1 MKEQRTGAR
10 RVSSRLESSQVLY
23 ERGNYRGR
31 RGETGGGRRRET
43 GGEEGERERETYHC
57 LNEERERGKMER
69 EVITQ
74 VGGKESD
81 GETEEKHWMNG

>member
-1 MKEQRTGAR
+1 M
-10 RVSSRLESSQVLY
+10 
-23 ERGNYRGR
+23 
-31 RGETGGGRRRET
+31 
-43 GGEEGERERETYHC
+43 
-57 LNEERERGKMER
+57 NEERERGKMER

>member
-1 MKEQRTGAR
+1 MSEVIT
-10 RVSSRLESSQVLY
+10 ED
-23 ERGNYRGR
+23 
-31 RGETGGGRRRET
+31 GGGRQGEGGGERQVVRREERERV
-43 GGEEGERERETYHC
+43 GGGRERERETYHC